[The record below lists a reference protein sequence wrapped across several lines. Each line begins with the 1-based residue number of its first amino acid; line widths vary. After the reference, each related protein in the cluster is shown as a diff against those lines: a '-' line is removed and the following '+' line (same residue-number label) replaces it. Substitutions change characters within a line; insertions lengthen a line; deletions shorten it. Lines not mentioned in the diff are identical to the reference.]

1 MLSEHFGSGRQQTCL
16 DLPRSL
22 LGSSCAF
29 DFVWLC
35 HLCCA
40 IYSRSLYAT
49 SQQHD
54 LWQWCTQWQSHRGA
68 GGAPSNSSLMLFEK
82 VSFRATTPAPVI
94 VRATFSWP
102 ICLVFFLFSSSE
114 NCLKKVAT
122 DFFYSFPANSGDET
136 KSGYVEKHLFLYVS
150 KYFGRLT
157 FELWN
162 SVATFCR

>member
-1 MLSEHFGSGRQQTCL
+1 M
-16 DLPRSL
+16 PRSL
-22 LGSSCAF
+22 LGSSRAF

-35 HLCCA
+35 HLYNRLT
-40 IYSRSLYAT
+40 ITVRDKPAT
-49 SQQHD
+49 W
-54 LWQWCTQWQSHRGA
+54 LVTVMYWKSHRGA
-68 GGAPSNSSLMLFEK
+68 GGAPSNSSLTLFEK

-102 ICLVFFLFSSSE
+102 IYLLFFFFSLPLE
-114 NCLKKVAT
+114 NCLKNVAT
-122 DFFYSFPANSGDET
+122 DFFYSFPISGDGT
-136 KSGYVEKHLFLYVS
+136 KSGYVEKYLFLYVS